1 MRFCSE
7 DGYGEGK
14 RREGNGREERS
25 TCIYRHVDEERERGR
40 VGWGGGEEGAREE
53 GRKGRREEGILQC
66 HNINFKA
73 DEPPVNSLHI
83 S

>member
-1 MRFCSE
+1 M
-7 DGYGEGK
+7 
-14 RREGNGREERS
+14 
-25 TCIYRHVDEERERGR
+25 
-40 VGWGGGEEGAREE
+40 GWGGGEEGAREE